1 MRVILEII
9 LMLLDIYWWVVLAT
23 IILSWLF
30 AFNVINGRNQFVDT
44 IWRVL
49 SALTEPVL
57 RPIRRVLPSFGGL
70 DLSPIVLFIA
80 IYAVQRVIILYVY
93 PYVF

>member
-9 LMLLDIYWWVVLAT
+9 LMLLDLYWWIVLAT

-30 AFNVINGRNQFVDT
+30 AFNVINGRNQFVDAV
-44 IWRVL
+44 WRVL

-57 RPIRRVLPSFGGL
+57 RPIRRILPSIGGL
-70 DLSPIVLFIA
+70 DLSPIVLFII
-80 IYAVQRVIILYVY
+80 IYFLQRVIALYIY

>member
-49 SALTEPVL
+49 SGLTEPVL
-57 RPIRRVLPSFGGL
+57 KPIRRVLPSFGGI

-80 IYAVQRVIILYVY
+80 IYFVQRVIIYYIY